1 MGAWLDRLKI
11 QKAPATYATKP
22 TKPPTEPDEGG
33 FVGFVA
39 YPPAPFQN
47 VEGVAAAAN
56 DTPQTAEQQ
65 KPQATVSVTTAPAP
79 DPDRWA
85 WPHSDA
91 WNTGEIEL
99 FNRRAA
105 LFARR
110 GAGDVQAEVMA
121 GRLVRR
127 DRKEDDRHICHECR
141 HLRGGLPGW
150 LCGNGAAAGMPIRG
164 WGAGL
169 PAQLVA
175 QLQRCT
181 GFAAAGLPAT
191 APTFVAAPAPAPAP
205 AMQASPMNSGH
216 VAGAPPAQLST
227 GPNFTQAAPW
237 RELDRAY
244 LAHHAQCVQCQG
256 AGRGYGARCDGGM
269 GLWAAYSKAST

>member
-1 MGAWLDRLKI
+1 MGAWLERLKI
-11 QKAPATYATKP
+11 QKGPATYATKP

-39 YPPAPFQN
+39 YPPAPLQKI
-47 VEGVAAAAN
+47 EGVSEAAN
-56 DTPQTAEQQ
+56 DTPQTAELQ
-65 KPQATVSVTTAPAP
+65 KPQATVSATTAPAP

-91 WNTGEIEL
+91 LNTGETEL

-110 GAGDVQAEVMA
+110 GAGDAQAEA
-121 GRLVRR
+121 KADRLVRR
-127 DRKEDDRHICHECR
+127 DREEDDRHICHECR
-141 HLRGGLPGW
+141 HLRGGLPG
-150 LCGNGAAAGMPIRG
+150 LSCGNGRVAGFPILTG
-164 WGAGL
+164 TGLAGDFT
-169 PAQLVA
+169 AM
-175 QLQRCT
+175 LQRCT

-191 APTFVAAPAPAPAP
+191 APTFVAAPAPAPA
-205 AMQASPMNSGH
+205 MQASPMSVGH
-216 VAGAPPAQLST
+216 RAGAPPAQLST
-227 GPNFTQAAPW
+227 GPDFTQAAPW
-237 RELDRAY
+237 RELDRGY

-269 GLWAAYSKAST
+269 GLWAAYSKASA

>member
-11 QKAPATYATKP
+11 QKGPAPCATEPTKP
-22 TKPPTEPDEGG
+22 TTEPDEGG

-39 YPPAPFQN
+39 YPPAPLQKI
-47 VEGVAAAAN
+47 EGASEAVN
-56 DTPQTAEQQ
+56 DTPQTAE
-65 KPQATVSVTTAPAP
+65 PQAPVSATTAPAP

-91 WNTGEIEL
+91 WNNAEIEL

-110 GAGDVQAEVMA
+110 GAGDVQAEAMA
-121 GRLVRR
+121 DRLVRR
-127 DRKEDDRHICHECR
+127 DREEDDRHICHECR
-141 HLRGGLPGW
+141 HLRGGLPG
-150 LCGNGAAAGMPIRG
+150 LSCGNGRAAGFPILTG
-164 WGAGL
+164 TGLAGDFT
-169 PAQLVA
+169 AM
-175 QLQRCT
+175 LQRCT

-191 APTFVAAPAPAPAP
+191 APTFVAAPAPAPA
-205 AMQASPMNSGH
+205 MQASPMSVGH
-216 VAGAPPAQLST
+216 RAGAPPAQLST
-227 GPNFTQAAPW
+227 GPDFTQAAPW
-237 RELDRAY
+237 RELDRGY

-269 GLWAAYSKAST
+269 GLWAAYSKASA

>member
-1 MGAWLDRLKI
+1 MGAWLERLKI
-11 QKAPATYATKP
+11 QKGPATYATKP

-39 YPPAPFQN
+39 YPPAPLQKI
-47 VEGVAAAAN
+47 EGVSEAAN
-56 DTPQTAEQQ
+56 DTPQTAELQ
-65 KPQATVSVTTAPAP
+65 KPQATVSATTAPAP

-110 GAGDVQAEVMA
+110 GAGDVQAEAMA
-121 GRLVRR
+121 DRLVRR
-127 DRKEDDRHICHECR
+127 DREEDDRHICHECR
-141 HLRGGLPGW
+141 HLRGGLPG
-150 LCGNGAAAGMPIRG
+150 LSCGNGRAAGFPILTG
-164 WGAGL
+164 MGLAGDFT
-169 PAQLVA
+169 AM
-175 QLQRCT
+175 LQRCT

-191 APTFVAAPAPAPAP
+191 APTFVAAPAPAPA
-205 AMQASPMNSGH
+205 MQASPMSVGH
-216 VAGAPPAQLST
+216 RAGAPPAQLST
-227 GPNFTQAAPW
+227 GPDFTQATPW
-237 RELDRAY
+237 RELDRGY

-269 GLWAAYSKAST
+269 GLWAAYSKASA